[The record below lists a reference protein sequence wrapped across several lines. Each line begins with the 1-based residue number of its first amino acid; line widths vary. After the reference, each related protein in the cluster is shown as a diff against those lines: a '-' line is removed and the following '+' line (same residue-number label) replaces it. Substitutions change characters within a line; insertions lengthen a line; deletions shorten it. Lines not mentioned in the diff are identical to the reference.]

1 MFHIK
6 HIAYVVLICIGL
18 SSCATSRLCKKYD
31 AVNEKKLTRVYIVE
45 DGDERLEFEN
55 EQVWLDYCNSQNP
68 WGYSA
73 LKQGS
78 ELFTGTVLRIYKK
91 HFFSKPK
98 GYAIFTYKSGFIDGT
113 YSFHLINGDTL
124 INGLCMVDKSA
135 PWGDGLHKPSSPLL
149 NGGLD
154 MRELDRHRKEYVIRE
169 RIFNS
174 SGRLISFYVRDSI
187 YLNLSE
193 IHNSTIKEWEQIEY
207 KEYGKFHYNLR
218 TAQNGD
224 TLYYSYES
232 DSLKIL
238 MDSDYKFNKYYGNI
252 HTSNN
257 FYSSPAKS
265 FYKLNREI
273 PSWDTINKVISIQNK
288 DVELKMTF
296 QRDTIELVR
305 KVNGKYHGL
314 LLRLSPNGDTIEKI
328 PFDNGKIH
336 GTWVKFDTNG
346 DTLFYRNFL
355 NGKEHGKS
363 VGRNPMYGTYVIEN
377 FVNGL
382 LDGKVVIYDR
392 GFGNQELVKLP
403 DKNFLLSEFY
413 MKDGLKHGSYTK
425 YYGSH
430 AKAYTY
436 RNKIMYDT
444 TYSIIEQKGQY
455 YKGMRH
461 GLWQEFSRDGS
472 LDSET
477 QFEYDKE
484 SGFYK
489 KYFPNGNLR
498 ISGENKN
505 GKATGEWIY
514 YNEDGTINR
523 KENY

>member
-18 SSCATSRLCKKYD
+18 SSCATSRICEKYD

-55 EQVWLDYCNSQNP
+55 EQAWLDYCNSQNP

-124 INGLCMVDKSA
+124 IDGLCMVDKSA

-149 NGGLD
+149 NGGID

-174 SGRLISFYVRDSI
+174 LGRLISFYVKDSV
-187 YLNLSE
+187 YLNISE
-193 IHNSTIKEWEQIEY
+193 IHDTTIKEWEQIEY
-207 KEYGKFHYNLR
+207 KEYGKFHYNLL

-224 TLYYSYES
+224 TLYYSYDS
-232 DSLKIL
+232 DSLNIL
-238 MDSDYKFNKYYGNI
+238 MDNDYKFNKYYGNI
-252 HTSNN
+252 HASNN
-257 FYSSPAKS
+257 FYSSPVKS

-273 PSWDTINKVISIQNK
+273 PSWDTINKVISIQTK

-314 LLRLSPNGDTIEKI
+314 LFRFSPNGDTIEKI
-328 PFDNGKIH
+328 PFDNGELH

-355 NGKEHGKS
+355 NGEEHGKF
-363 VGRNPMYGTYVIEN
+363 VGISPAYDKYVEEN
-377 FVNGL
+377 FVNGF
-382 LDGKVVIYDR
+382 LDGKILIYKYEID
-392 GFGNQELVKLP
+392 
-403 DKNFLLSEFY
+403 LSLTPTKKKYIKYEFS
-413 MKDGLKHGSYTK
+413 MKEGLKHGLCIE
-425 YYGSH
+425 YYDHKPIGSPDYLEEDLIYESTEYFKDMKH
-430 AKAYTY
+430 GPYKNYNIDGTLKEEGIY
-436 RNKIMYDT
+436 QYD
-444 TYSIIEQKGQY
+444 K
-455 YKGMRH
+455 
-461 GLWQEFSRDGS
+461 RDGIWKHYN
-472 LDSET
+472 LNNCNLEVGY
-477 QFEYDKE
+477 EYKNDKIL
-484 SGFYK
+484 K
-489 KYFPNGNLR
+489 K
-498 ISGENKN
+498 
-505 GKATGEWIY
+505 IY
-514 YNEDGTINR
+514 YNPNGTIQR
-523 KENY
+523 TEDY